1 MKNDNFRYLNN
12 EKVKEEN
19 IIEDTIS
26 EETDEEIIDNN
37 WIDEDDDEY
46 IEKKEE
52 KSPIKEN
59 EEEEDEEEEENIQK
73 ENRNYLNIKEEKN
86 DERLI
91 KNNIKKNRKN
101 NYNNNNKNIEINKK
115 PQKNK
120 FQTYYSPK
128 FDFARRKHKK
138 NEEKN
143 NADEL
148 FLKAIEKNKIK
159 NESNKEYDQE
169 GNTLSTKVTDILYDK
184 YIGQNG
190 RKLKTI
196 DVISK
201 MKDEEIRVNREA
213 LRTKDDAKKITEMI
227 NRQEDFEKQKINK
240 LKEKEKEIND
250 KVSQECVFMPNGI
263 INSTR
268 TPADFYNSQ
277 LQFIEKKEDKINQ
290 IYQNILDKENKNMNL
305 ILTSK
310 ISDKIVSVKNPNES
324 KEEFCKRLH
333 YEKLKKGKE
342 SLEKPKEE
350 KKLTKEQI
358 KNLSDKLYKEGQTFR
373 DNKNKKQKE
382 KILKDMNSNK
392 EEFISEKTNKVL
404 LNKFISYYEKILL
417 ETFNRNDNFQICLDE
432 YKLILNNMGCINP
445 NSQIDEELVK
455 ESFYKYLK
463 PVEEKIDTHAFLV
476 FGLTA
481 LGIYKGN
488 DEVRKQKVNSSI
500 NANNYINN
508 RTIEPQKNN
517 NKLNNSRKTN
527 NTLQKLKTSGELI
540 KTSLPN
546 LDLNKYGYNN
556 KTTKIIK
563 QKFLPFIKG
572 LNGSWIGDITKKKQE
587 RREKL
592 EETKKKNEYKK
603 INKNI
608 KLNKSENNKLEVT
621 YKIIQQKKENDLRT
635 LRAKKEAEELALC
648 TFQPN
653 VNRSNNINKNINKK
667 QIEKNIEKLYQEGK
681 AAYIQKKNIIEH
693 DPEDNDENKINCTFK
708 PVINQYNNEM
718 FSRNPL
724 KEDLLRFEKIR
735 EQKLSHNFK
744 EYEKPMNF
752 AIESKISKEDI
763 VDRIIPTKNYN
774 KENYDDERE
783 DIPPLLKVEV
793 NLDEK
798 NNTDKIIIYPGDNIR
813 EKTIQFCIKHK
824 LNEEKKNTLLNIILE
839 KMKENKENEEE
850 NKEEN
855 ENDELY
861 ENKEVENE
869 NDELYENKKEEN
881 KNDELYENKE
891 VENENDELYENKEEE
906 NDNDEL
912 YEKKEEENDNDELYE
927 NKEVE
932 NENDEL
938 YENKEEENNDKDNNN
953 NEIEEKND
961 LNNEENK
968 KEEHMD
974 NNEEIRDNQIK
985 ENNNENKNDK
995 SYEEV
1000 DSEN

>member
-12 EKVKEEN
+12 EKVK
-19 IIEDTIS
+19 
-26 EETDEEIIDNN
+26 
-37 WIDEDDDEY
+37 
-46 IEKKEE
+46 
-52 KSPIKEN
+52 
-59 EEEEDEEEEENIQK
+59 EENIQK

-115 PQKNK
+115 PRKNK

-148 FLKAIEKNKIK
+148 FLKAMEKNKIK

-250 KVSQECVFMPNGI
+250 RVSQECVFMPNGI

-404 LNKFISYYEKILL
+404 LDKFISYYEKILL
-417 ETFNRNDNFQICLDE
+417 ETFSRNDNFQICLDE

-527 NTLQKLKTSGELI
+527 NTLQKLKTSGEII

-653 VNRSNNINKNINKK
+653 VNKSNNINKNINKK

-681 AAYIQKKNIIEH
+681 AAYIQKKNIIGH

-724 KEDLLRFEKIR
+724 KEDLQRFEKIR

-752 AIESKISKEDI
+752 SIESKISKEDI

-774 KENYDDERE
+774 REKYDDERE

-798 NNTDKIIIYPGDNIR
+798 NNTDKIVIYPGDNIR
-813 EKTIQFCIKHK
+813 EKTIQFCLKHK

-861 ENKEVENE
+861 ENKEVEN
-869 NDELYENKKEEN
+869 DELYENKEEN
-881 KNDELYENKE
+881 ENDELYENKE
-891 VENENDELYENKEEE
+891 VENE
-906 NDNDEL
+906 
-912 YEKKEEENDNDELYE
+912 NDELYE

-938 YENKEEENNDKDNNN
+938 YENKEEENNDKDNYNNN

-968 KEEHMD
+968 NLEEHMD
-974 NNEEIRDNQIK
+974 NNEEIGDNQVK
-985 ENNNENKNDK
+985 ENNNENENDK

-1000 DSEN
+1000 DNEN